1 MNSTREYILITS
13 LTLFSQKSF
22 KEVTMKDIV
31 DQTGLSK
38 GAFYHYFNSKEQ
50 VFAEVIQHFFV
61 GMMSTDYSRLSQNSL
76 KDFYQEILAGEQNSR
91 QEFQNLLSGQK
102 NTIFHNNYYYLLFDA
117 MRMLPQFKEHHL
129 QQQKAELI
137 AWESIIDIALKNKE
151 IKSTITSTQL
161 AKLFINLSDGV
172 NINLIIGDNINHQE
186 NELQELW
193 DALYNSLSCK

>member
-1 MNSTREYILITS
+1 MNSTREHILITS

-61 GMMSTDYSRLSQNSL
+61 GMLTTDYSRLSKTSL
-76 KDFYQEILAGEQNSR
+76 KDFYQEILTEEQNSR

-117 MRMLPQFKEHHL
+117 MRMLPQFKEYHL
-129 QQQKAELI
+129 QQQRAELI
-137 AWESIIDIALKNKE
+137 AWKNVLDIAIKNKE
-151 IKSTITSTQL
+151 IKSTMTSTQL

-172 NINLIIGDNINHQE
+172 NINMIMGDNTNHE
-186 NELQELW
+186 KTELQELW
-193 DALYNSLSCK
+193 DALYNSLKL